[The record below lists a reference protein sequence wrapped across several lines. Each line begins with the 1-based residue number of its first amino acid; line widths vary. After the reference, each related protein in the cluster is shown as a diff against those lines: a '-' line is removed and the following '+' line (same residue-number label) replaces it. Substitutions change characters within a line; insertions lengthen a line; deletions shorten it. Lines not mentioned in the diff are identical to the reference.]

1 MKRLTIASIMISVLL
16 AISLGV
22 IHQVQKGIGAD
33 GKNHYD
39 SSAPNNAKQKEGNTA
54 SIPSSLEVY
63 VEPKLRGLSAENVK
77 LYVTSW
83 CGYCKKAKA
92 YMAANGIRYQELDI
106 ERDPIAKSDFQ
117 RHRGRTVPLLVMG
130 DKTLRG
136 FRSSSYDK
144 FFVN

>member
-1 MKRLTIASIMISVLL
+1 MKIASITISVLL

-22 IHQVQKGIGAD
+22 IYQVQKGIVAD
-33 GKNHYD
+33 GKTHYD
-39 SSAPNNAKQKEGNTA
+39 SSASSNAKSKEVNNA
-54 SIPSSLEVY
+54 SITSSLEVY
-63 VEPKLRGLSAENVK
+63 VEPKLRGLSAENVT

-92 YMAANGIRYQELDI
+92 YMAAHGISYQEFDI

-117 RHRGRTVPLLVMG
+117 RHRGGGVPLLVMG

-136 FRSSSYDK
+136 FSSSSYDR
-144 FFVN
+144 FFEDQI